1 MNIAIHH
8 RRRRS
13 IVTVAIVI
21 VVVEAMPPPPPQ
33 VRLPLGTRVEA
44 TKHPSNGGNPY
55 SQDLRKMVI
64 ELYHNGV
71 FAALDTPEI
80 DS

>member
-1 MNIAIHH
+1 
-8 RRRRS
+8 
-13 IVTVAIVI
+13 
-21 VVVEAMPPPPPQ
+21 MPPPPPQ

-80 DS
+80 DSWAEEISM